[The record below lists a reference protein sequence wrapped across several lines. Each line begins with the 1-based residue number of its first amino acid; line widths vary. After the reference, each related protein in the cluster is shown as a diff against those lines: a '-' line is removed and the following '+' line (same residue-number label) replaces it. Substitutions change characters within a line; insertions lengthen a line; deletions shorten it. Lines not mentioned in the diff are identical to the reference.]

1 MMYTCKDEFNKKGGW
16 ESKAAEAQHLYTPQK
31 KKKIQIFSH
40 HNRLPFKQSGSAFY
54 TYKQGAE
61 AKSQIKRKQIKNKMW
76 KQSFHPLP
84 VQIITLPRFC
94 CLPPTSFST
103 SQPMHAQR
111 HSAVSHCSPFDKKK
125 KKIKWDDA
133 LLSACRGNVSLCLL
147 SHTFFSFWVPLCC
160 CCCFFLQQS
169 RPLESPD
176 PSNSIS
182 PHPVLRRTRGEE
194 GGRTLGSVSSD
205 CRLGEGDP

>member
-1 MMYTCKDEFNKKGGW
+1 MNSIKKEDG
-16 ESKAAEAQHLYTPQK
+16 SQNQKQQRRSTFTRLKRK
-31 KKKIQIFSH
+31 KKSKFLVITIDNLLNSQAQ
-40 HNRLPFKQSGSAFY
+40 PFIRTNKVQ
-54 TYKQGAE
+54 KLNL
-61 AKSQIKRKQIKNKMW
+61 KSKRKQIKNKMW

-103 SQPMHAQR
+103 SQPMH
-111 HSAVSHCSPFDKKK
+111 VSHCSPFDKKKK

>member
-1 MMYTCKDEFNKKGGW
+1 MNSIKKEDG
-16 ESKAAEAQHLYTPQK
+16 SLKQQRRSTFTRLKRK
-31 KKKIQIFSH
+31 KKSKFSVITIDYLL
-40 HNRLPFKQSGSAFY
+40 NSQAQPFIRTNKVQ
-54 TYKQGAE
+54 KLNL
-61 AKSQIKRKQIKNKMW
+61 KSKRKQIKNKMW

-111 HSAVSHCSPFDKKK
+111 HSAVSHCSPFDKKKK